1 MLKKLLI
8 ICVALT
14 ALLTGAWVK
23 SLSYNEATD
32 FKILGGQELSWKN
45 LEGNWVVV
53 NYFAQWCAPCL
64 REIPELNQFYQ
75 AKHPNIMLFA
85 VSFDPLQDQALSELI
100 AKHNMQFPVIS
111 ELRSTPWQ
119 QKPVGLPTT
128 YIIAPDGRLATQI
141 QGEITADTLLD
152 TINSL

>member
-53 NYFAQWCAPCL
+53 
-64 REIPELNQFYQ
+64 RT
-75 AKHPNIMLFA
+75 LFTRNTR
-85 VSFDPLQDQALSELI
+85 VKSVLSS
-100 AKHNMQFPVIS
+100 QTS
-111 ELRSTPWQ
+111 
-119 QKPVGLPTT
+119 
-128 YIIAPDGRLATQI
+128 
-141 QGEITADTLLD
+141 
-152 TINSL
+152 